1 MGGWVSLVTQVTDR
15 QHPCQASNCA
25 KHTRIMQIKQRWVG
39 WKVGVWAA
47 VPLFSELVQTPKH
60 ASTRSIGCKSADT
73 PPYFDRAQRSARET
87 LLLQQ
92 NLKSSVRPHCPLY
105 TRPVTASPQPNK
117 CHCNCHRCLQRVSS
131 TNRSMQGHML
141 LLLAALL
148 ALSVPAGAQ
157 TAEGTS
163 GGRKYPSF
171 DGSRNNGE
179 NPAWG

>member
-1 MGGWVSLVTQVTDR
+1 MGLAGDSSHR
-15 QHPCQASNCA
+15 QA
-25 KHTRIMQIKQRWVG
+25 
-39 WKVGVWAA
+39 AA
-47 VPLFSELVQTPKH
+47 VPGIKLCRAYAYNANQTALGWVEGWCMPRSHSFQNWSKPQNMQVQDQLVAKVQIHHRT
-60 ASTRSIGCKSADT
+60 SIALSDQPERLCCCSKT
-73 PPYFDRAQRSARET
+73 H
-87 LLLQQ
+87 L
-92 NLKSSVRPHCPLY
+92 RPHWSLY
-105 TRPVTASPQPNK
+105 TRPVTASPQHNK